1 MAPLYQILLIAMHAA
16 SVALIAFP
24 RVLLSPA
31 LARPTSRSSLSRSM
45 VMPHV
50 KERSVRVLKSKN
62 SKAKSGVT
70 HASHA
75 SPANDSYNHTH
86 FTESHVPAR
95 AYGRSGDINI
105 DSTVQDIDILN
116 KYYLGAYDN
125 AEMLKMYSSQAPAS
139 RQDTNKYYEK
149 KCASQLTAFYTN
161 SQGFTTT
168 LRQLGAQKGLAHY
181 DKDDPIE
188 KPVKDMTNL
197 GKQVLLYII
206 NICDLVPHSC
216 LVLGPI
222 VYDIKCILD
231 EILDAVENLTDAIIE
246 DCKPSLKAL
255 VGEYSLMAC
264 KSGIDVAGICLGKGA
279 VLRSSH

>member
-125 AEMLKMYSSQAPAS
+125 AEMLSEHPIPF
-139 RQDTNKYYEK
+139 RQRYTKI
-149 KCASQLTAFYTN
+149 CAHRDVFFSG
-161 SQGFTTT
+161 SGFKA
-168 LRQLGAQKGLAHY
+168 GH
-181 DKDDPIE
+181 
-188 KPVKDMTNL
+188 
-197 GKQVLLYII
+197 KQ
-206 NICDLVPHSC
+206 
-216 LVLGPI
+216 
-222 VYDIKCILD
+222 IL
-231 EILDAVENLTDAIIE
+231 
-246 DCKPSLKAL
+246 
-255 VGEYSLMAC
+255 
-264 KSGIDVAGICLGKGA
+264 
-279 VLRSSH
+279 